1 MRLELVLSRI
11 ASNIIRMTTLVLVD
25 SPRGRSRDE
34 AISIRLKQ
42 ELVALGLSV
51 NRAAKELGVSQPWLS
66 RRTLGGV
73 RWKVE
78 EVDDICDKLG
88 LDANYILTGYRSLP
102 DGGDDGG
109 AAGAPTRAR
118 TWDLRI
124 ISPQDC
130 AKDPQ
135 IRQLPAAQA
144 PVEPERKV
152 A

>member
-1 MRLELVLSRI
+1 M
-11 ASNIIRMTTLVLVD
+11 
-25 SPRGRSRDE
+25 
-34 AISIRLKQ
+34 
-42 ELVALGLSV
+42 GLSV

-88 LDANYILTGYRSLP
+88 LDANYTLTGYRSLP
-102 DGGDDGG
+102 DGG

-124 ISPQDC
+124 KRPQDG
-130 AKDPQ
+130 AEDPQ
-135 IRQLPAAQA
+135 VRFCPECGAALP
-144 PVEPERKV
+144 
-152 A
+152 